1 VTTGGVDVLM
11 TTLAGVL
18 AVACLAVGAFHV
30 LRLRLDPASEAS
42 HAAMGVG
49 MAAMFSP
56 VGDPVPAPV
65 WAGVFTLCGAWFA
78 ADALR
83 SPAGRRRDDAVHHV
97 IGSGAMLFMLLGA
110 HGGGVAGTGAAHAG
124 HVGHGGGPDGG
135 FGLSSILALVL
146 AGYFAWHVLR
156 CADRLRAADR
166 DREPAGGS
174 VAVRTDVLRDV
185 RAVALAHVVMAAAMA
200 VMLLGMV

>member
-1 VTTGGVDVLM
+1 MGALAVL
-11 TTLAGVL
+11 L
-18 AVACLAVGAFHV
+18 AVACLAMGVFHLARLALLRTDAVGE
-30 LRLRLDPASEAS
+30 LS

-56 VGDPVPAPV
+56 LGDPMPAAV
-65 WAGVFTLCGAWFA
+65 WVAVFGLCGAWFGSTA
-78 ADALR
+78 LRVPSGPVHADAV
-83 SPAGRRRDDAVHHV
+83 PHV

-135 FGLSSILALVL
+135 PGLASLVAIVL

-156 CADRLRAADR
+156 CVDHLRALPAPAVDAGAVRLRLVTVRDARVAA
-166 DREPAGGS
+166 A
-174 VAVRTDVLRDV
+174 
-185 RAVALAHVVMAAAMA
+185 AHVVMAAAMA